1 MPRVCGSLLLSIVLL
16 LAACS
21 DWQISSDY
29 LPETD
34 FSQLHTYR
42 WYPQSTIDDRDRAYL
57 GGDIADRRI
66 RGIID
71 ELLAARGYRLID
83 EGIPDF
89 QVNYDVLTED
99 RQEIQTY
106 NTYGGFAPGWGYGGH
121 YGYGGLASTTSE
133 VVEYKQGQLFV
144 DILEP
149 GDDILIWR
157 GTAEGRLAP
166 KQSAEQREKQ
176 SRKILGK
183 ILANFPPQPR

>member
-1 MPRVCGSLLLSIVLL
+1 MRQLRDSLLLVFATLL
-16 LAACS
+16 VACS

-34 FSQLHTYR
+34 FSELQSYR
-42 WYPQSTIDDRDRAYL
+42 WYPQPTVDEKDKAYL

-66 RGIID
+66 RTIID
-71 ELLAARGYRLID
+71 QLLAEKGYQLID

-99 RQEIQTY
+99 RQEIHTY

-133 VVEYKQGQLFV
+133 VVDYKQGQLFV
-144 DILEP
+144 DILLP

-157 GTAEGRLAP
+157 GTGEGRLPP
-166 KQSAEQREKQ
+166 KQTAQQRENQ
-176 SRKILGK
+176 SRKILSK
-183 ILANFPPQPR
+183 ILTNFPPSP